1 MNWNYPLGAA
11 EYIFIFLFLLA
22 YVTYFVRMIRI
33 TRLLN
38 TTARS
43 LFLKF
48 FLRSIAFALLMV
60 ALLGPS
66 FGEAGREVQA
76 EGKDIYLLTD
86 LSRSMDA
93 TDVVP
98 TRLERIKYEITRL
111 ISNAGNNRFG
121 LIVFSNDAFVQ
132 APLTFDQPALELFIQ
147 SLQTDLLPRS
157 GTNMCSALELAYQK
171 LLNDPTAANH
181 AKMIVLI
188 TDGENGGNCSAHLY
202 NNIRR
207 FGIGLYIVGVGT
219 RSGSSIPDNG
229 KVLRTKDNEV
239 VVTKLNPAALQ
250 KLAEQTNGIYY
261 EVNNETNEIPRL
273 IADINAASGRLI
285 DSRTVTVTSNKYYY
299 FLGAALLLL
308 IIDVLVTVRT
318 FRL

>member
-1 MNWNYPLGAA
+1 MNWNYPLGAT

-22 YVTYFVRMIRI
+22 YVTYFVRMIQI

-38 TTARS
+38 TTSRS

-98 TRLERIKYEITRL
+98 SRLEKVKYEVTRL

-132 APLTFDQPALELFIQ
+132 APLTFDQPALELFVQ
-147 SLQTDLLPRS
+147 SLHTDLLPRS
-157 GTNMCSALELAYQK
+157 GTNLCSALELAYQK

-181 AKMIVLI
+181 AKMIVLV
-188 TDGENGGNCSAHLY
+188 TDGENTGTCSAHLY

-229 KVLRTKDNEV
+229 KVLRTKNNEV
-239 VVTKLNPAALQ
+239 VITKLNPAALQ
-250 KLAEQTNGIYY
+250 KLAEQTNGSYY

-273 IADINAASGRLI
+273 IADINAASGKLI